1 MNAPNP
7 TSPSEAREM
16 SLSSPTVRALQVLI
30 VVTLLTGLAACLHI
44 FRQPPEHYNFS
55 HKLHAVDNEIPCL
68 DCHSGVEQSPNARTR
83 DLPTM
88 KVCQQCHEMEI
99 AGKKCGVC
107 HIDAEH
113 LEEAI
118 RKGTV
123 PKLVRYEHPL
133 NFSHQDHVP
142 RVEENCLRCHER
154 VLKATRIADAKMPT
168 MAPCMTCHQ
177 EDYDRLHCGKCHSD
191 LSDPRYGPEL
201 GRFAHRGDWLRNHQL
216 QSEEQDPTACAQCHM
231 ENFCAD
237 CHSGVDN
244 QVKQAIK
251 WPRRTDRHFIHRGDY
266 VSRHPIDAQRDV
278 QQCLGCHRIN
288 TCTDCH
294 ARSGV
299 RWVQGGP
306 DPWGGNHPL
315 VSVTGGFHDTSPAAI
330 ATIRRNIV
338 ECAGC
343 HEGSRPVCI
352 NCHADAGAGGLGIN
366 PHPPGFD
373 STFNRTNERV
383 CRKCHTP

>member
-1 MNAPNP
+1 MNAPNT
-7 TSPSEAREM
+7 TSPRGTREI
-16 SLSSPTVRALQVLI
+16 LVSSPMVRTLQILL

-44 FRQPPEHYNFS
+44 FRQPPEHFHFS
-55 HKLHAVDNEIPCL
+55 HKLHAVDNEIACL
-68 DCHSGVEQSPNARTR
+68 DCHDGIPAATNERTR
-83 DLPTM
+83 DLPTFE
-88 KVCQQCHEMEI
+88 VCQQCHEQQI
-99 AGKKCGVC
+99 AGKDCGTC
-107 HIDAEH
+107 HSDAET
-113 LEEAI
+113 LANAK
-118 RKGTV
+118 RKGAT
-123 PKLVRYEHPL
+123 PQPVRYDHTL
-133 NFSHQDHVP
+133 NFSHQAH
-142 RVEENCLRCHER
+142 LER
-154 VLKATRIADAKMPT
+154 VDNDCLVCHDRILKATRISNKQLPT
-168 MAPCMTCHQ
+168 MEPCMSCHQ
-177 EDYDRLHCGKCHSD
+177 EDYDQLQCSKCHTD
-191 LSDPRYGPEL
+191 LSDPRYRPEL
-201 GRFAHRGDWLRNHQL
+201 ARFSHRGDWLRNHQL
-216 QSEEQDPTACAQCHM
+216 HSEQQNLTACAQCHQ
-231 ENFCAD
+231 ETFCSD

-244 QVKQAIK
+244 QVKPSVK

-278 QQCLGCHRIN
+278 QQCLACHRIN

-343 HEGSRPVCI
+343 HEGRRPVCI
-352 NCHADAGAGGLGIN
+352 NCHGDMGAGGLGIN

-373 STFNRTNERV
+373 STFNPTNERV